1 MPSLPQWRRQEK
13 SKVERK
19 SEKGNHYW
27 KERRHLGH
35 LKWKKKKK
43 AGRSGSKETLGQIIR
58 IGRYELNGN
67 LIIPIPETIS

>member
-1 MPSLPQWRRQEK
+1 M
-13 SKVERK
+13 RK
-19 SEKGNHYW
+19 EIIIGKRGGTLDILN
-27 KERRHLGH
+27 G
-35 LKWKKKKK
+35 KKKKK